1 MSKVSFDQSVALATA
16 RDSRYSADAY
26 LFLRDALDFTIGALS
41 KGKGDDPGHVTGP
54 ELCQGVR
61 KYAIEQY
68 GPMVPTIL
76 DTWGIRSTR
85 DFGELVYNLIKAG
98 AFSKSSA
105 DRIED
110 FDNVYDF
117 TDAFVKPFLPA
128 RPLKTASKRTS
139 SRKN

>member
-16 RDSRYSADAY
+16 RDPRYAADAY
-26 LFLRDALDFTIGALS
+26 LFLRDALDFTISALS
-41 KGKGDDPGHVTGP
+41 KGRGKEPGHVTGA
-54 ELCQGVR
+54 ELCHGVR
-61 KYAIEQY
+61 KYALEQY

-76 DTWGIRSTR
+76 ETWGIRTTR

-98 AFSKSSA
+98 AFSKSSG

-110 FDNVYDF
+110 FDGVYEF

-128 RPLKTASKRTS
+128 RPLKPAVKRA
-139 SRKN
+139 SRKP